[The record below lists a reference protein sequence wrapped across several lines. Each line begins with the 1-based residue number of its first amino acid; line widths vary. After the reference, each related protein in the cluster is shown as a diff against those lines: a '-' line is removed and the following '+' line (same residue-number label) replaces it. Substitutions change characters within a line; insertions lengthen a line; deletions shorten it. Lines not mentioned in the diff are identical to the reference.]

1 MTRIAVLG
9 AGSWGTALAD
19 LLTRLGHDV
28 RIWAHEPDVVADI
41 NDHGANSA
49 FLPGLHLAEGL
60 RADGDPH
67 RVVSG
72 TGVIVSATPSH
83 VVRSVIGGVASSLAP
98 GALVISAT
106 KGIEESSLARMSEI
120 IEATAPHVR
129 VAVLSGPSFAREV
142 AERQPTAV
150 VAAAGRR
157 DDAEAVQALFSSAEF
172 RVYTNHDVTG
182 VELGGSLKN
191 VIAVAA
197 GMLDGLGLGNNPR
210 AALLTRG
217 LAEITRLGVALGA
230 DPATFAG
237 LAGMGDLI
245 LTATGGLSRNRA
257 LGVAVAQGETLDQ
270 WRARNRTVAEGAN
283 TSRAAA
289 ALAQRAGAEMPI
301 AEQVR
306 AVLFEGRSAADSLKE
321 LMGREPKAEQWR

>member
-197 GMLDGLGLGNNPR
+197 GILDGLGLGNNPR

-217 LAEITRLGVALGA
+217 LAEIGRLGEAMGA
-230 DPATFAG
+230 DPLTFAG

-245 LTATGGLSRNRA
+245 LTCTGGLSRNRR
-257 LGVAVAQGETLDQ
+257 LGIDLGQGKSLEEH
-270 WRARNRTVAEGAN
+270 RAGVRTVAEGVN
-283 TSRAAA
+283 TALGASR
-289 ALAQRAGAEMPI
+289 LASRHGVEMPI
-301 AEQVR
+301 TEQVK
-306 AVLFEGRSAADSLKE
+306 AVLFDNVAPADSIRL
-321 LMGREPKAEQWR
+321 LMERTLKAETWG